1 MANPCKIR
9 AAAFLHGTKSFAL
22 WRRDWM
28 FDKGRDGAQYIHILV
43 DSAVRLE
50 YAMMS
55 KTSIIISS
63 VIKAMR
69 R

>member
-1 MANPCKIR
+1 
-9 AAAFLHGTKSFAL
+9 
-22 WRRDWM
+22 M

-55 KTSIIISS
+55 KTSITIFF

-69 R
+69 REILKYTLPKVAHIIL